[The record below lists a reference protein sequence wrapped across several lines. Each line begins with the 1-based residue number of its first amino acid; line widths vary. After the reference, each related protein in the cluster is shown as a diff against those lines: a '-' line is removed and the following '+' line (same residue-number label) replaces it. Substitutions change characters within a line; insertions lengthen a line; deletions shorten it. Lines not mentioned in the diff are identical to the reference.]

1 MRKFILLSASI
12 LLFLLT
18 AVGFY
23 AERRVTQARLGAGEL
38 IAQVSFE
45 LFDNRVYLPV
55 TLDGE
60 TVTMILDN
68 GAAAS
73 GLSTAEAQKLRLST
87 YGAAQLRGNGESLL
101 PIKFTRNLTFSVAGA
116 QLVEKS
122 VAIVPYHQLERHEGR
137 NIDGVLGVDLFYR
150 YVIRIDYPGRIVTLY
165 DPSGFVYR
173 GKGMVVPLKFE
184 DAAVFPADIIV
195 GSHDP
200 IPASLEVDLGTY
212 SGLRF
217 YSPFAKRHSLPAAE
231 SSTVSSFDFG
241 IGGEFPVR
249 LGRVDTLKIGG
260 LAIDRAIA
268 IFPAAQSGA
277 TTTEKHAGTV
287 GGGVFSRFILT
298 LDFPHHQMMM
308 EPAENFAEPFAA
320 DASGMFLVSDG
331 ASLENISV
339 EHVLTGTPAELA
351 GVRPGDVILRAN
363 GTDARKLGLE
373 RLRSLLCQPGK
384 YNLTLQRDGRVL
396 ETTLH
401 TTAELY

>member
-1 MRKFILLSASI
+1 M
-12 LLFLLT
+12 
-18 AVGFY
+18 
-23 AERRVTQARLGAGEL
+23 
-38 IAQVSFE
+38 
-45 LFDNRVYLPV
+45 
-55 TLDGE
+55 
-60 TVTMILDN
+60 
-68 GAAAS
+68 
-73 GLSTAEAQKLRLST
+73 
-87 YGAAQLRGNGESLL
+87 
-101 PIKFTRNLTFSVAGA
+101 
-116 QLVEKS
+116 
-122 VAIVPYHQLERHEGR
+122 
-137 NIDGVLGVDLFYR
+137 DLFYR
-150 YVIRIDYPGRIVTLY
+150 YVIRIDYPGKTVTLY

-173 GKGMVVPLKFE
+173 GKGTIVPLKFE

-249 LGRVDTLKIGG
+249 LGRVDTLKIGS
-260 LAIDRAIA
+260 LAISKAIA

-298 LDFPHHQMMM
+298 LDFPHHQMIL

-320 DASGMFLVSDG
+320 DASGMFLVSNG
-331 ASLENISV
+331 ASLENVSV
-339 EHVLTGTPAELA
+339 EHVLPGTSAELA
-351 GVRPGDVILRAN
+351 GVRPGDVILRVN
-363 GTDARKLGLE
+363 GSDARNLGLE
-373 RLRSLLCQPGK
+373 RVRNLLCQPGK
-384 YNLTLQRDGRVL
+384 YNLRLQREGRVV

-401 TTAELY
+401 ATAELY